1 MIVLDCMQMRTFAAV
16 MLQIIL
22 IMAAGIAAGWLLRKL
37 SFKFIN
43 TLLIVLVWALL
54 FFLGVEVGEN
64 QQIIDSLKDLGLEA
78 LLLSIAGTAG
88 SIALAWALWKFIRR
102 KEGGK
107 R

>member
-1 MIVLDCMQMRTFAAV
+1 

-22 IMAAGIAAGWLLRKL
+22 IMAAGIATGWLLRKRT
-37 SFKFIN
+37 FKFIN

-64 QQIIDSLKDLGLEA
+64 PAVINGLKDLGLEA
-78 LLLSIAGTAG
+78 LLLSVAGTAG
-88 SIALAWALWKFIRR
+88 SIALAWALWKVIRR

>member
-1 MIVLDCMQMRTFAAV
+1 
-16 MLQIIL
+16 
-22 IMAAGIAAGWLLRKL
+22 MAAGIAAGWLLRKHTL
-37 SFKFIN
+37 RFIN

-64 QQIIDSLKDLGLEA
+64 EQIINSLKGLGLEA
-78 LLLSIAGTAG
+78 LLLAIAATAG
-88 SIALAWALWKFIRR
+88 SIFFAWALWRFIQH

>member
-1 MIVLDCMQMRTFAAV
+1 

-22 IMAAGIAAGWLLRKL
+22 IMAAGIATGWLLRKRT
-37 SFKFIN
+37 FNFIN

-54 FFLGVEVGEN
+54 FFLGVEAGEN
-64 QQIIDSLKDLGLEA
+64 QAVIDGIKDLGMEA
-78 LLLSIAGTAG
+78 LLLALAGTAG
-88 SIALAWALWKFIRR
+88 SIALAWVLWKYIRH

>member
-1 MIVLDCMQMRTFAAV
+1 

-22 IMAAGIAAGWLLRKL
+22 IMAAGIATGWILRKRT
-37 SFKFIN
+37 FKFIN

-54 FFLGVEVGEN
+54 FFLGVEAGEN
-64 QQIIDSLKDLGLEA
+64 PAVINGLKDLGLEA
-78 LLLSIAGTAG
+78 LLLSVAGTAG
-88 SIALAWALWKFIRR
+88 SIALAWALWKVIRR

>member
-1 MIVLDCMQMRTFAAV
+1 

-22 IMAAGIAAGWLLRKL
+22 IMAAGIATGWLLRRR

-54 FFLGVEVGEN
+54 FFLGMEAGEN
-64 QQIIDSLKDLGLEA
+64 QAVIDGIKDLGMEA
-78 LLLSIAGTAG
+78 LLLALAGTAG
-88 SIALAWALWKFIRR
+88 SIALAWVLWKLIRR

>member
-1 MIVLDCMQMRTFAAV
+1 

-22 IMAAGIAAGWLLRKL
+22 IMAAGIATGWLLRRR

-54 FFLGVEVGEN
+54 FFLGVEAGEN
-64 QQIIDSLKDLGLEA
+64 QAVIDGIKNLGMEA
-78 LLLSIAGTAG
+78 LLLALAGTAG
-88 SIALAWALWKFIRR
+88 SIALAWVLWKLIRR
-102 KEGGK
+102 KEGGG

>member
-1 MIVLDCMQMRTFAAV
+1 

-22 IMAAGIAAGWLLRKL
+22 IMAAGIAAGWILRKRT
-37 SFKFIN
+37 FKFLN

-54 FFLGVEVGEN
+54 FFLGVEAGDGFKE
-64 QQIIDSLKDLGLEA
+64 LGIEA
-78 LLLSIAGTAG
+78 LLLSFAGTAG
-88 SIALAWALWKFIRR
+88 SIALAWALWKFIQR

>member
-1 MIVLDCMQMRTFAAV
+1 

-22 IMAAGIAAGWLLRKL
+22 IMAAGIATGWLLRRH

-54 FFLGVEVGEN
+54 FFLGVEAGEN
-64 QQIIDSLKDLGLEA
+64 QAVIDGIKDLGMEA
-78 LLLSIAGTAG
+78 LLLALAGTAG
-88 SIALAWALWKFIRR
+88 SIALAWVLWKLIRR

>member
-1 MIVLDCMQMRTFAAV
+1 

-22 IMAAGIAAGWLLRKL
+22 IMAAGIASGWLLRRR

-54 FFLGVEVGEN
+54 FFLGVEAGEN
-64 QQIIDSLKDLGLEA
+64 QAVIDGIKDLGMEA
-78 LLLSIAGTAG
+78 LLLVLAGTAG
-88 SIALAWALWKFIRR
+88 SIALAWVLWKLIRR
-102 KEGGK
+102 KEGGG

>member
-1 MIVLDCMQMRTFAAV
+1 

-22 IMAAGIAAGWLLRKL
+22 IMAAGIATGWLLRRR

-54 FFLGVEVGEN
+54 FFLGVEAGEN
-64 QQIIDSLKDLGLEA
+64 QAVIDGIKDLGMEA
-78 LLLSIAGTAG
+78 LLLALAGTAG
-88 SIALAWALWKFIRR
+88 SIALAWVLWKYIRH
-102 KEGGK
+102 KEGGG